1 MQTFV
6 HRHFLSVKDSGRF
19 VLFVVAALFLLLVG
33 AANKS
38 HSIQLLPAENQI
50 IDSKPKQSGLPQME
64 QQKRVASESD
74 RV

>member
-6 HRHFLSVKDSGRF
+6 NRHFLSVKDSGRF
-19 VLFVVAALFLLLVG
+19 VLFVVAAMFLLLIG
-33 AANKS
+33 AANKT
-38 HSIQLLPAENQI
+38 HSLQVLPAENQI

-64 QQKRVASESD
+64 QPKRVASELD